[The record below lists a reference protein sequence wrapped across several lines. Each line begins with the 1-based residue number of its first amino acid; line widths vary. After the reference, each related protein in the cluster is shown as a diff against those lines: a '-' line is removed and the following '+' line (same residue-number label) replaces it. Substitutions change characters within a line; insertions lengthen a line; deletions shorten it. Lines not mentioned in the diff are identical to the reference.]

1 MRGHLSGDRELLPF
15 PTSDH
20 AAGNDNACAL
30 AVQANFNESLPIG
43 PAELDAIEAFLMP
56 QILALLADISELP
69 TQRMRSDSE
78 EPQSQAINKGEDRLV
93 GASP

>member
-30 AVQANFNESLPIG
+30 AVQANFNESLPVG

-56 QILALLADISELP
+56 QILKMLTDLCELP
-69 TQRMRSDSE
+69 TRPGRADSE
-78 EPQSQAINKGEDRLV
+78 EPQSQATNKGEDCLM